1 MFIRL
6 YPNQLKPFWPL
17 INETFDKAF
26 PESAMVMKTALLK
39 DLMLETAICWL
50 SVHDENDEQIT
61 DVVFI
66 TKLNDDYAVGRKTVT
81 IVAAYA
87 PNGSNEQVFLE
98 GFEAMKK
105 YAASENCSF
114 FDFYTDNPRIIHYAE
129 MFNPFWRSD
138 YFQMKISD

>member
-1 MFIRL
+1 MFVRL
-6 YPNQLKPFWPL
+6 FPNQLKTHWPL

-26 PESAMVMKTALLK
+26 PESALVMKTALLR

-50 SVHDENDEQIT
+50 SVHDEDGKQIPDAT
-61 DVVFI
+61 FI

-87 PNGSNEQVFLE
+87 PNGSNEQVFIE

-105 YAASENCSF
+105 YAKSEGCAF
-114 FDFYTDNPRIIHYAE
+114 FDFYTDNDRIIHYAN
-129 MFNPFWRSD
+129 MFNPFWQSQ
-138 YFQMKISD
+138 YFQMKIDD